1 MSEDEF
7 RSGFVDAEKSLY
19 LVAMGWLHNSE
30 DARDAVQE
38 AAETA
43 FRCRDRL
50 RDRRYFKTWLTRI
63 LINKCKDFLRRR
75 RFTAELTD
83 DIGVFDDIPHEEI
96 CLMDAI
102 CRLEPKE
109 ARFITL
115 RFYADLT
122 YEETARALKMPV
134 STVKY
139 GTKRAVE
146 KLKAMMED

>member
-1 MSEDEF
+1 MSDDEF
-7 RSGFVDAEKSLY
+7 QSGFALMEKSLY

-30 DARDAVQE
+30 DARDVVQE

-43 FRCRDRL
+43 YRSRDKL
-50 RDRRYFKTWLTRI
+50 RDKQYFKTWMTRI
-63 LINKCKDFLRRR
+63 LINKCKDFLRGRR
-75 RFTAELTD
+75 YTGELTD
-83 DIGVFDDIPHEEI
+83 GIGVFDGIPHEEI

-102 CRLEPKE
+102 CRLDPKE

-122 YEETARALKMPV
+122 FEEAARALKMPV

-139 GTKRAVE
+139 GTRRALV
-146 KLKAMMED
+146 KLKAMMEV

>member
-1 MSEDEF
+1 MSDDEF
-7 RSGFVDAEKSLY
+7 QSGFALMEKSLY

-43 FRCRDRL
+43 YRGRDKL
-50 RDRRYFKTWLTRI
+50 RDKQYFKTWMTRI
-63 LINKCKDFLRRR
+63 LINKCKDFLRGRR
-75 RFTAELTD
+75 YTDELTD
-83 DIGVFDDIPHEEI
+83 GIGVFDGIPHEEI

-102 CRLEPKE
+102 CRLDPKE

-122 YEETARALKMPV
+122 YEEAARALKMPV

-139 GTKRAVE
+139 GTRRALE
-146 KLKAMMED
+146 KLKEMMEV